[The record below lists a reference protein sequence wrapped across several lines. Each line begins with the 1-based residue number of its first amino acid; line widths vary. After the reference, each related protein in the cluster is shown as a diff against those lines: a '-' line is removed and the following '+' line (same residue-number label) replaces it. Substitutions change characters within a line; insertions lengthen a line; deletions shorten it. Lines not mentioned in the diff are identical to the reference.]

1 MIIRNVYPSKY
12 AASYSFFLRMSLE
25 AFDKFPTV
33 MRTESRPDKIRG
45 IILQANLIPS
55 QT

>member
-33 MRTESRPDKIRG
+33 MKIESRPDKSRG
-45 IILQANLIPS
+45 ILLQADLITS